1 MRLGFFGGTFD
12 PPHRAHIAVARAAAD
27 RLRLDRV
34 LLAPVGLQPLK
45 RDTPP
50 APFADRLAMVR
61 LACAKDDRLEASDL
75 DAPRPDGEPNYTY
88 ETVVRLRNMLSP
100 ADKLFLLMGADAFRT
115 LRLWFR
121 AHDLMTL
128 CCFIVAG
135 RPGASLDTSL
145 EQMDGFL
152 PEGIRAERMG
162 GDSGLEKYCLHGG
175 LAEGRTLYLMPD
187 LRYDAAATSIRTLLA
202 SDEEEGAAEAAAGL
216 DPNVAA
222 YARAREL
229 YRKR

>member
-1 MRLGFFGGTFD
+1 MRLAFFGGTFD

-50 APFADRLAMVR
+50 APFAERLAMVR
-61 LACAKDDRLEASDL
+61 LACAGDDRLEASDL

-88 ETVVRLRNMLSP
+88 ETVVRLRSMLAP
-100 ADKLFLLMGADAFRT
+100 EDKLFLLMGADAFRT

-121 AHDLMTL
+121 APELMSL

-135 RPGASLDTSL
+135 RPGTRL
-145 EQMDGFL
+145 EQMDGLL
-152 PEGIRAERMG
+152 PEGVRAEPAG
-162 GDSGLEKYCLHGG
+162 GDSDLERYCLHGG
-175 LAEGRTLYLMPD
+175 SAEGRTLYVMPD
-187 LRYDAAATSIRTLLA
+187 LHYGAAATSIRTLLA
-202 SDEEEGAAEAAAGL
+202 SDVEEGEAEAAAVL

-222 YARAREL
+222 YARAKGL